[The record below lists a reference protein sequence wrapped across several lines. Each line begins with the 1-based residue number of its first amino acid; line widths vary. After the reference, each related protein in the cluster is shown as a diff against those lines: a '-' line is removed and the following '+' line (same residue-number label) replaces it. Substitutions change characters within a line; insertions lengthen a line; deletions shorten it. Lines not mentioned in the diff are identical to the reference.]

1 MKLKFAM
8 IHDAAMRARLES
20 FDFDEEVA
28 ERLAL
33 DLLQLANTEADVGA
47 IHIEFEY
54 DPNDRNKVVGYSL
67 PRLPARTSKP
77 GQA

>member
-1 MKLKFAM
+1 M
-8 IHDAAMRARLES
+8 IPDAAMRAKLES

-28 ERLAL
+28 EQLAV
-33 DLLQLANTEADVGA
+33 DLLQLANTETDVGS

-67 PRLPARTSKP
+67 PTLPPRASKP
-77 GQA
+77 GNA

>member
-1 MKLKFAM
+1 M
-8 IHDAAMRARLES
+8 IPDATMRAKLES

-28 ERLAL
+28 EQLAV
-33 DLLQLANTEADVGA
+33 DLLQLANTETDVGS

-67 PRLPARTSKP
+67 PTLPPRTSKP
-77 GQA
+77 GNA